1 MKGKTRTRMKE
12 MVKKF
17 KLLKQVRETKKK
29 NTEENNKI
37 SLSMAKQI
45 REN

>member
-17 KLLKQVRETKKK
+17 KLLKQVRETKKIQR
-29 NTEENNKI
+29 KI
-37 SLSMAKQI
+37 IKYL
-45 REN
+45 